1 MSDALT
7 DDFENRTLNFLLT
20 ASSVTRPTA
29 WYVGLYASG
38 NQPSDSSAGTELSGS
53 GYARESVSFS
63 VSGNVAQNSSTITF
77 NTATGNW
84 GTITYAGIFDAS
96 TGGNLIAYAQLG
108 ASKTIETNDIL
119 QIASGQ
125 LTVTITQV

>member
-29 WYVGLYASG
+29 WYVGLYATG

-63 VSGNVAQNSSTITF
+63 VSSNVAQNSSTITF
-77 NTATGNW
+77 NTQISDAT
-84 GTITYAGIFDAS
+84 S
-96 TGGNLIAYAQLG
+96 TDDLETVISTEQL
-108 ASKTIETNDIL
+108 KFIYKF
-119 QIASGQ
+119 
-125 LTVTITQV
+125 